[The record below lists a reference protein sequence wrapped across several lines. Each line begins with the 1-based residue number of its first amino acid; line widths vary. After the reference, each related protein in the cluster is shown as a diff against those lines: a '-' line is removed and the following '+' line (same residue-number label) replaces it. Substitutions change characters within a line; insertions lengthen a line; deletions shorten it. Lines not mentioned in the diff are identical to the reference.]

1 MHVFFYVC
9 VCVFKDSANK
19 MVVFKEACEETVS
32 SVLLAAGSDVIQSC
46 KSCWIRLRIKTGV

>member
-46 KSCWIRLRIKTGV
+46 NHVGLD